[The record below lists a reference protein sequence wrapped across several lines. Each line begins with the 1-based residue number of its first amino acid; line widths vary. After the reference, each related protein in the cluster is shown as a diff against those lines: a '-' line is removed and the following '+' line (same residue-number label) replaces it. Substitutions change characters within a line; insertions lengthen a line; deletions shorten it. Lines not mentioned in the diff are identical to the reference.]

1 MNILLISPKYDAT
14 IVAPHL
20 GLGYL
25 SSNLKKKGHKVKI
38 LDGTRE
44 EITYNPDDWELVG
57 VTAMSTYFPEACK
70 DIEKAK
76 SYGLKT
82 IIGGAHIIC
91 DPEQSLI
98 DSQADYAA
106 IGEGERT
113 MDQLA
118 SGLSPSLVEGL
129 VYWEN
134 GKPKRS
140 NPNIKNLIETK
151 KIYTTKI
158 GSQSRNFQIDIDDF
172 GEPDWESINPT
183 TYPKKMPHG
192 MIFKSLPLAP
202 IITTRGCPYSC
213 IYCSGPITAGRRMRY
228 RNPVKVVDGIEML
241 IKKYGVK
248 EIQIEDDNF
257 TLKRKHVIAIC
268 EEIIKRK
275 IKIDWCLP
283 NGVRIDKLD
292 PQILRL
298 MKKSGCYQMSLGI
311 ESANQRILD
320 LIKKRLNKDLV
331 RNVVNEIKKA
341 GIQAVG
347 FFIVGFPTETK
358 KEINETIDFACSL
371 NLDRANFTKAT
382 PIPGTELH
390 NMWIEKY
397 GKDKDIDWKN
407 FDIELFTAEWAECS
421 GKEISKLKMWGFIKF
436 YFTKFRFLKL
446 LFSLRRYQLITF
458 AKKNLRIIF
467 SASLYN
473 RFINKEALNFK
484 FINPATRKTHKK

>member
-14 IVAPHL
+14 IIAPHL

-25 SSNLKKKGHKVKI
+25 SSSLKKNGHKVKI

-44 EITYNPDDWELVG
+44 DVDYDPKEWDIVG
-57 VTAMSTYFPEACK
+57 LTAMSTYFPEACK
-70 DIEKAK
+70 EVERAK

-113 MDQLA
+113 MNQLA
-118 SGLSPSLVEGL
+118 SGIDPSLVEGL
-129 VYWEN
+129 VYWKDK
-134 GKPKRS
+134 KPIRS
-140 NPNIKNLIETK
+140 KPDLKDLIKTK
-151 KIYTTKI
+151 KMYTTKI
-158 GSQSRNFQIDIDDF
+158 GSQARDFQIDIDDF
-172 GEPDWESINPT
+172 GEPDWDSIDPAS
-183 TYPKKMPHG
+183 YKKEMPHG
-192 MIFKSLPLAP
+192 MIYKSLPLAP

-213 IYCSGPITAGRRMRY
+213 IYCSAPITAGKRMRY
-228 RNPVKVVDGIEML
+228 RDPVKVVDGIELL

-257 TLKRKHVIAIC
+257 TLKRTHVIAFC
-268 EEIIKRK
+268 EELIKRN

-292 PQILRL
+292 PEMLRL

-320 LIKKRLNKDLV
+320 LIKKRLNKNLV
-331 RNVVNEIKKA
+331 RDVVNEVKKS

-358 KEINETIDFACSL
+358 EEIKETIDFACSL

-382 PIPGTELH
+382 PLPGTELYD
-390 NMWIEKY
+390 MWLEKY
-397 GKDKDIDWKN
+397 AKNKKIDWKT
-407 FDIELFTAEWAECS
+407 FAMEQFSADWADCS
-421 GKEISKLKMWGFIKF
+421 AKEISRLQTYGFLKF
-436 YFTKFRFLKL
+436 YLTRFRFLKL
-446 LFSLRRYQLITF
+446 LLSLRRHQLVTF
-458 AKKNLRIIF
+458 VKRILKVF
-467 SASLYN
+467 LSSNLYN
-473 RFINKEALNFK
+473 RFINRTAMNFK
-484 FINPATRKTHKK
+484 FINPAARKTNK